1 MWPGALPIRSRTSQ
15 VDLFRWRKVNP
26 TVADAEQGRDW
37 DYGLV
42 ADRAPRLPP
51 GIGLLSLAHLLSD
64 VYQGMLP
71 VILLYQREVL
81 GLSLSQIG
89 VVAGVYNLVI
99 SLAQPLFGYLVDRWG
114 ERRVAVAGAVWVALL
129 GGALGFAPSV
139 GMLALLAGLS
149 ALGPAAFH
157 PSGAAGVGRL
167 ATSRSGLSMSVFF
180 VGGTLGHALGPL
192 VAASVFDRIG
202 IHGTAWIALGVV
214 IVATGVLMKVPFAP
228 PSARTT
234 LRPAYAG
241 LRPASREVL
250 VRRTLWSSIAAL
262 LVVVGVRTCLQLSL
276 ATYVPQHLVSVG
288 FVPSRASHWLSLMQA
303 AVAVGVLIGGPLIDR
318 IGSRALTTGVLVA
331 LAPIIIYFA
340 QSTPGSA
347 GLVLGLAGLLVGIP
361 LSMTFVVG
369 QSFLPEDRGLASGL
383 VFATSSI
390 AGAAGV
396 ALTGFVADHWGLT
409 VALTALGVLP
419 LITALAGT
427 ALPRQDEIHP
437 VVAG

>member
-1 MWPGALPIRSRTSQ
+1 
-15 VDLFRWRKVNP
+15 VDLFRWKKVNP
-26 TVADAEQGRDW
+26 TVADAERGRDW
-37 DYGLV
+37 GYGLV
-42 ADRAPRLPP
+42 ADRAPRLPL

-64 VYQGMLP
+64 VHQGMLP

-81 GLSLSQIG
+81 GLSLSQVG

-202 IHGTAWIALGVV
+202 LHGTAWIALGVV

-234 LRPAYAG
+234 LRA
-241 LRPASREVL
+241 ASRQAL

-361 LSMTFVVG
+361 LSMTFVIG

-409 VALTALGVLP
+409 VALTALGLLP
-419 LITALAGT
+419 LITALAGI
-427 ALPRQDEIHP
+427 ALPRQDESHP

>member
-1 MWPGALPIRSRTSQ
+1 
-15 VDLFRWRKVNP
+15 VDLFRWKKANP
-26 TVADAEQGRDW
+26 TVADAERGRDW

-42 ADRAPRLPP
+42 ADRAPRLPF

-64 VYQGMLP
+64 VHQGMLP
-71 VILLYQREVL
+71 VILLYQHEVL
-81 GLSLSQIG
+81 GLSLSQVG
-89 VVAGVYNLVI
+89 VVAGLYNLVI

-114 ERRVAVAGAVWVALL
+114 ERRVALAGAVWVALL

-167 ATSRSGLSMSVFF
+167 ATSRPGQSMSVFF

-202 IHGTAWIALGVV
+202 LHGTAWIALGVV

-234 LRPAYAG
+234 LRS
-241 LRPASREVL
+241 ASRQAL

-262 LVVVGVRTCLQLSL
+262 LVVIGVRTCLQLSL
-276 ATYVPQHLVSVG
+276 ATYVPQHLVSIG

-303 AVAVGVLIGGPLIDR
+303 AVAVGVLMGGPLIDR
-318 IGSRALTTGVLVA
+318 IGSRAVTTGVLVA

-340 QSTPGSA
+340 QSTPGAA

-409 VALTALGVLP
+409 VALTALGLLP
-419 LITALAGT
+419 LITALAGI
-427 ALPRQDEIHP
+427 ALPRQDESHP

>member
-1 MWPGALPIRSRTSQ
+1 
-15 VDLFRWRKVNP
+15 VDLFRWKKANP
-26 TVADAEQGRDW
+26 TVADAERGRDW

-42 ADRAPRLPP
+42 ADRAPRLPL

-64 VYQGMLP
+64 VHQGMLP

-81 GLSLSQIG
+81 GLSLSQVG
-89 VVAGVYNLVI
+89 LVAGVYNLII

-114 ERRVAVAGAVWVALL
+114 ERRVALAGAVWVALL

-157 PSGAAGVGRL
+157 PSGAAGAGRL

-202 IHGTAWIALGVV
+202 LHGTAWIALGVV

-234 LRPAYAG
+234 LRPAP
-241 LRPASREVL
+241 RQVL

-262 LVVVGVRTCLQLSL
+262 LVVIGVRTCLQLSL
-276 ATYVPQHLVSVG
+276 ATYVPQHLVSIG

-303 AVAVGVLIGGPLIDR
+303 AVAVGVLMGGPLIDR

-331 LAPIIIYFA
+331 MAPIIIYFA

-409 VALTALGVLP
+409 VALTALGLLP
-419 LITALAGT
+419 LITALAGI
-427 ALPRQDEIHP
+427 ALPRQDESQP
-437 VVAG
+437 VVAR

>member
-1 MWPGALPIRSRTSQ
+1 
-15 VDLFRWRKVNP
+15 VDLFRWKKANP
-26 TVADAEQGRDW
+26 TVADAERGRDW

-42 ADRAPRLPP
+42 ADRAPRLPL

-81 GLSLSQIG
+81 GLSLSQVG
-89 VVAGVYNLVI
+89 VVAGLYNLVI

-139 GMLALLAGLS
+139 GVLALLAGLS

-192 VAASVFDRIG
+192 IAASVFDRIG
-202 IHGTAWIALGVV
+202 LHGTAWIALGVV
-214 IVATGVLMKVPFAP
+214 IVATGVLIKVPFAP
-228 PSARTT
+228 PSARST
-234 LRPAYAG
+234 
-241 LRPASREVL
+241 LRPASRQAL

-303 AVAVGVLIGGPLIDR
+303 AVAVGVLMGGPLIDR
-318 IGSRALTTGVLVA
+318 IGFRALTTGVLVA

-409 VALTALGVLP
+409 VALTALGLLP
-419 LITALAGT
+419 LITALAGI
-427 ALPRQDEIHP
+427 ALPRQDESHP
-437 VVAG
+437 VVAR

>member
-1 MWPGALPIRSRTSQ
+1 
-15 VDLFRWRKVNP
+15 VDLFRWKKTNS
-26 TVADAEQGRDW
+26 TVADAERGRDW

-42 ADRAPRLPP
+42 ADRAPRLPF

-64 VYQGMLP
+64 VHQGMLP
-71 VILLYQREVL
+71 VILLYQHEVL
-81 GLSLSQIG
+81 GLSLSQVG
-89 VVAGVYNLVI
+89 VVAGLYNLVI

-114 ERRVAVAGAVWVALL
+114 ERRVALAGAVWVALM

-167 ATSRSGLSMSVFF
+167 ATSRPGLSMSVFF

-192 VAASVFDRIG
+192 VAASVFDGIG
-202 IHGTAWIALGVV
+202 LHGTAWIALGVV

-234 LRPAYAG
+234 LRPAWQGRLPWQA
-241 LRPASREVL
+241 L

-262 LVVVGVRTCLQLSL
+262 LVVIGVRTCLQLSL
-276 ATYVPQHLVSVG
+276 ATYVPQHLVSAG

-340 QSTPGSA
+340 QSTTGAA
-347 GLVLGLAGLLVGIP
+347 GPVLGLAGLLIGIP

-396 ALTGFVADHWGLT
+396 ALTGLVADHWGLT
-409 VALTALGVLP
+409 VALTVLGLLP
-419 LITALAGT
+419 LITALAGI
-427 ALPRQDEIHP
+427 ALPRQDESHP
-437 VVAG
+437 LVAG

>member
-1 MWPGALPIRSRTSQ
+1 
-15 VDLFRWRKVNP
+15 
-26 TVADAEQGRDW
+26 
-37 DYGLV
+37 
-42 ADRAPRLPP
+42 
-51 GIGLLSLAHLLSD
+51 
-64 VYQGMLP
+64 MLP

-81 GLSLSQIG
+81 GLSLGQVG
-89 VVAGVYNLVI
+89 VVAGLYNLVI

-114 ERRVAVAGAVWVALL
+114 ERRVALVGAVWVALL

-167 ATSRSGLSMSVFF
+167 ITSKPGLSMSVFF

-202 IHGTAWIALGVV
+202 LHGTAWIALGVV

-228 PSARTT
+228 PSAMTT
-234 LRPAYAG
+234 LRS
-241 LRPASREVL
+241 ASRQAL

-262 LVVVGVRTCLQLSL
+262 LVVIGVRTCLQLSL
-276 ATYVPQHLVSVG
+276 ATYVPQHLVSIG
-288 FVPSRASHWLSLMQA
+288 FVPSRASHWLSLMQT
-303 AVAVGVLIGGPLIDR
+303 AVAVGVLVGGPLIDR
-318 IGSRALTTGVLVA
+318 LGSRALITGVLVA

-340 QSTPGSA
+340 QSTTGSA

-390 AGAAGV
+390 AGTAGV
-396 ALTGFVADHWGLT
+396 ALTGFVADHWGLA
-409 VALTALGVLP
+409 VALTVLGLLP
-419 LITALAGT
+419 LITALAGI
-427 ALPRQDEIHP
+427 ALPRQDESHP
-437 VVAG
+437 VAAG